1 MTLLISEWG
10 PSTGELSIINR
21 ELATQLA
28 KHDNVEVC
36 MYFPRYSDED
46 KNAAADCRVS
56 LLKAKERARLNDPIG
71 WLAFIPRDQQINVLI
86 GHRIHL
92 RRQVPLIKETHPECK
107 WVQVIH
113 TDPEELGMFKTYPD
127 PTVKGE
133 EKHETEV
140 KLCQEADQVVA
151 VGPKLTEAFAHYL
164 RSCGDVL
171 NLTSGIFSEFAGI
184 NQATEERKV
193 FHILLFGRGDGED
206 FQLKGYDIAAQAVS
220 MLNKP
225 LKLLFVGAP
234 HVKEEEVKATFL
246 DKGISCGRLI
256 VRSAEERKQLAQQF
270 CQGDLAI
277 MPSRT
282 EGLGL
287 AALEAL
293 SAGLPVLVSGNSGL
307 GESLEEV
314 PFGKN
319 VVVKSEDPAEWEK
332 AIQGVRRKRR
342 YVRLKEASVLRK
354 MYSETYKWEEQCSKL
369 IEKLGVIRGWC

>member
-1 MTLLISEWG
+1 MTPEDCFSLASSKNLKVTLITSEWG
-10 PSTGELSIINR
+10 SSTGGLSILSR
-21 ELATQLA
+21 EPATQLA

-36 MYFPRYSDED
+36 MYFPRFNEED

-56 LLKAKERARLNDPIG
+56 LLKAKERARFNDPID
-71 WLAFIPRDQQINVLI
+71 WLAFIPRDQQMDVVI
-86 GHRIHL
+86 GHGIHL
-92 RRQVPLIKETHPECK
+92 RRQVPLIKETQPECK
-107 WVQVIH
+107 WVQVVH

-133 EKHETEV
+133 KKQETEV
-140 KLCQEADQVVA
+140 KLYQEADQVVA
-151 VGPKLTEAFAHYL
+151 VGPKLTEAFARYL

-171 NLTSGIFSEFAGI
+171 NLTPGIFSEFAGI

-193 FHILLFGRGDGED
+193 FHVLLFGHGDDED
-206 FQLKGYDIAAQAVS
+206 FQLKRYDIATQAVS

-234 HVKEEEVKATFL
+234 HGKEEEVKATFL
-246 DKGISCGRLI
+246 DKGISCSRLI
-256 VRSAEERKQLAQQF
+256 VRSSKERKQLAQQF
-270 CQGDLAI
+270 CQADLVI
-277 MPSRT
+277 MPSRP

-314 PFGKN
+314 PFGSN
-319 VVVKSEDPAEWEK
+319 VVVKSEDPREWAT
-332 AIQGVRRKRR
+332 AIRGVRSKRR
-342 YVRLKEASVLRK
+342 NVRLKEASVLRK
-354 MYSETYKWEEQCSKL
+354 MYSETYKC
-369 IEKLGVIRGWC
+369 